1 MKEDFKKFVS
11 LHPELTK
18 YVNNDQMT
26 WQKFYDMFSLYGVE
40 SDVWNDYLN
49 KKSIKEDIKS
59 TSVSDIIDALKKVD
73 VETVQ
78 KNITT
83 INKALGLIGSLITK
97 DEEPSSYTP
106 RPLYKKFED

>member
-11 LHPELTK
+11 LHPELIK
-18 YVNNDQMT
+18 FVNNNQMT
-26 WQKFYDMFSLYGVE
+26 WQKFYDMFSLYG
-40 SDVWNDYLN
+40 SNSNVWDEFLN
-49 KKSIKEDIKS
+49 KKDTTNTKTTSI
-59 TSVSDIIDALKKVD
+59 SDIIEAIKKVD
-73 VETVQ
+73 MDSVQ

-97 DEEPSSYTP
+97 DEVTDTYTP